1 MMSFKSLK
9 LFLWVGILMCMILSS
24 GCSLLD
30 NVSAKP
36 ENPIDTLLLDK
47 VQRYM
52 DVSQLGYSVIGSQE
66 YTAFLEKI
74 PSKYKSNRLFL
85 ARVDQFAIGQAYG
98 DIDQW
103 DLALENGMIKGLLSS
118 GYKVSEKLDFVA
130 RRNSSEIVGTSPNDA
145 FYMHGIDLDDHLVI
159 TDDYNAPLLLEY
171 QVIEF
176 SETLNSVVMYF
187 RMVELNSMK
196 ILASTIVK
204 SGERVEQLS
213 RIPTSEYDRAYTAI
227 AGYDFPELMF
237 RSLSSTAVL
246 DIDILNITGIYK
258 TEPSKLMMAVENGL
272 ISGLI
277 DNNQY
282 NPENAFLV
290 EKSKGFKLKYP
301 AVYNSIVF
309 NTSPILY
316 EEWSEFIEATGCS
329 ELIMYRYIKDEGLF
343 VKVVD
348 ARQNGRVL
356 FSDVIPFNDSQD
368 KGVFLNH
375 KTVADKFAASFDYNL
390 VNSKKLMLIDGDK
403 QSIPENNYTEN
414 RMKYNEMHLAIEE
427 GIISALVNGSID
439 NDYEVY
445 EKLKTLYLKRSWMY
459 EDKVFNL
466 NPLYLDDWNQLREFG
481 VDVLILYNNLI
492 PYENLQSTFP
502 AYKKVAVGYRVIDLK
517 SGDVISVGELT
528 NLEGDEK

>member
-1 MMSFKSLK
+1 
-9 LFLWVGILMCMILSS
+9 
-24 GCSLLD
+24 
-30 NVSAKP
+30 
-36 ENPIDTLLLDK
+36 
-47 VQRYM
+47 
-52 DVSQLGYSVIGSQE
+52 
-66 YTAFLEKI
+66 
-74 PSKYKSNRLFL
+74 
-85 ARVDQFAIGQAYG
+85 
-98 DIDQW
+98 
-103 DLALENGMIKGLLSS
+103 
-118 GYKVSEKLDFVA
+118 
-130 RRNSSEIVGTSPNDA
+130 
-145 FYMHGIDLDDHLVI
+145 
-159 TDDYNAPLLLEY
+159 
-171 QVIEF
+171 
-176 SETLNSVVMYF
+176 
-187 RMVELNSMK
+187 
-196 ILASTIVK
+196 
-204 SGERVEQLS
+204 
-213 RIPTSEYDRAYTAI
+213 
-227 AGYDFPELMF
+227 
-237 RSLSSTAVL
+237 
-246 DIDILNITGIYK
+246 
-258 TEPSKLMMAVENGL
+258 
-272 ISGLI
+272 
-277 DNNQY
+277 
-282 NPENAFLV
+282 
-290 EKSKGFKLKYP
+290 
-301 AVYNSIVF
+301 
-309 NTSPILY
+309 
-316 EEWSEFIEATGCS
+316 
-329 ELIMYRYIKDEGLF
+329 LF

-466 NPLYLDDWNQLREFG
+466 NPLYLDDWKQLREFG